1 MSFTPIKTLL
11 FLVTVMIVFIVFNQL
26 MPRELGN
33 EGFKL
38 KFFKASKWFEEKEE
52 IPVIEDIDAFLASR
66 DSAVN
71 TADTVVVLQQDSK
84 SMEVSFERSQDI
96 TSLQFKDKNSSAL
109 FSFFEKLSQVKGSE
123 QKLHIL
129 HYGDSQIESDR
140 MTSVIREKLQSEFGG
155 KGPGLICPVPIT
167 GSAAIGQ
174 KNSSNWKRYTAYGF
188 SDDKS
193 THDDYGV
200 MCSYARFT
208 PAWSDEELALKD
220 TTEAWLELKPSG
232 MCSGNCK
239 AYSQLSMLLGG
250 NRREVE
256 IRVVIEDTLFAEETL
271 PASSGRNWIKYFLG
285 STPKNVKL
293 YFRGIDSPD
302 VQALLLEGWQ
312 GVQVDNIALRGSSG
326 TIFRKIASTN
336 FSRVIDELNT
346 GLIILQ
352 FGGNSVPGL
361 KDAQSAKNF
370 GSYFKSQ
377 IKHIQSLHPDIPIV
391 VIGPSDMSTSID
403 GEFQTWPYLEEL
415 NTAMRDA
422 AWETGCGFW
431 DMYAVMGGR
440 NSMISWVN
448 SNPPYAG
455 TDYTHF
461 TPKGARKMAELFY
474 SALHREYELWNKA
487 K

>member
-1 MSFTPIKTLL
+1 M
-11 FLVTVMIVFIVFNQL
+11 VAFIVINQL
-26 MPRELGN
+26 MPREIGG
-33 EGFKL
+33 ESFSL
-38 KFFKASKWFEEKEE
+38 KFFKASKWFEKKED

-66 DSAVN
+66 DSAVKKI
-71 TADTVVVLQQDSK
+71 DTTTISASEPKVT
-84 SMEVSFERSQDI
+84 EVNFDRSQDV
-96 TSLQFKDKNSSAL
+96 TSLQFKDNNSKSL
-109 FSFFEKLSQVKGSE
+109 FSFFEKLSRIKGSE

-155 KGPGLICPVPIT
+155 KGPGLISPVPIT
-167 GSAAIGQ
+167 GSAAISQ
-174 KNSSNWKRYTAYGF
+174 KNSANWKRYTAYGF
-188 SDDKS
+188 SDGKS

-200 MCSYARFT
+200 LCSYARFT
-208 PAWSDEELALKD
+208 PSYTDEELASKD

-232 MCSGNCK
+232 MCSGNCR

-250 NRREVE
+250 NRKNVEV
-256 IRVVIEDTLFAEETL
+256 RVMLEDTLFAVDVL
-271 PASSGRNWIKYFLG
+271 PPTQERYWKKYFIG
-285 STPKNVKL
+285 NTPKNVKL
-293 YFRGIDSPD
+293 LFKGIDSPD
-302 VQALLLEGWQ
+302 IQALLLEGWQ

-326 TIFRKIASTN
+326 TIFKKIASHH
-336 FSRVIDELNT
+336 FKKEIDELNT

-361 KDAQSAKNF
+361 KDEKGASNF

-377 IKHIQSLHPDIPIV
+377 IKHIQSLHPDIPII

-403 GEFQTWPYLEEL
+403 GEYQTWPYLEEL
-415 NTAMRDA
+415 NQAMRNA

-431 DMYAVMGGR
+431 DMYEVMGGR

-474 SALHREYELWNKA
+474 SALYKEYELWSKA